1 MSVVNHNAEVKEC
14 LQGIASNVQ
23 LQHNKL
29 TNLNSNVFRTT
40 RGVAGEG
47 AGADGMRVGNK
58 IFVKKLRVSIMIEA
72 QQYRPLTNYWLYLVR
87 LKGAAMDTT
96 ITNPVDM
103 FEGTATTIPMD
114 FLDTSK
120 CDVLF
125 VKKFT
130 LRMPNQGTL
139 DTMGG
144 GTSAGDPPG
153 AEAGGTNTLSSQ
165 LNLRITNPQV
175 ITKFN
180 VPINTTIVYRDSQDA
195 NSDYPHSYRYQWVM
209 LSYDN
214 YTSQPSA
221 IWPVGHVTMTQK
233 MTFTDV

>member
-1 MSVVNHNAEVKEC
+1 MRVVNHNSEVKEC
-14 LQGIASNVQ
+14 LVGIASNVT
-23 LQHNKL
+23 LQHNTL
-29 TNLNSNVFRTT
+29 TNLNNNVFRTT
-40 RGVAGEG
+40 RGAAGEG
-47 AGADGMRVGNK
+47 AAADGMRIGNK
-58 IFVKKLRVSIMIEA
+58 IFVKKLRCSIMIEA
-72 QQYRPLTNYWLYLVR
+72 QQYRPQTNYWLYLVR
-87 LKGAAMDTT
+87 LKGANMDNT
-96 ITNPVDM
+96 INAASQM
-103 FEGTATTIPMD
+103 FEQTATTIPMD

-144 GTSAGDPPG
+144 GTLGTDPPG
-153 AEAGGTNTLSSQ
+153 AQAGGSHLASGE

-180 VPINTTIVYRDSQDA
+180 VPINTTINYRDSQDA
-195 NSDYPHSYRYQWVM
+195 NSDIPYSYRYQWVM
-209 LSYDN
+209 LCYDN
-214 YTSQPSA
+214 YTSAPSA
-221 IWPVGHVTMTQK
+221 TWPVGHVTMTQK